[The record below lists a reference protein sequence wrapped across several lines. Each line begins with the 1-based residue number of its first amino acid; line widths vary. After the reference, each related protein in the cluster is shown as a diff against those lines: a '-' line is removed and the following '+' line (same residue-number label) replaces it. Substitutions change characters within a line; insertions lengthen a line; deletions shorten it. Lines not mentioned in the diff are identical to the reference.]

1 MVNEQ
6 TTVEMERPGSLAKSM
21 GLQRPFWMAASLS
34 DLGLTAE
41 QVDQIPELKRVVEE
55 YAQPCVEADWWL
67 AGGGVVWCPKH
78 GRRFRISRCP
88 GHVDRI
94 AVEGAIPPDCD

>member
-1 MVNEQ
+1 MKNRQ
-6 TTVEMERPGSLAKSM
+6 TTDEVVRPGNLAESM

-41 QVDQIPELKRVVEE
+41 QVEQIPELKRIVHE
-55 YAQPCVEADWWL
+55 YAKPCVEADWWL
-67 AGGGVVWCPKH
+67 AGGDRRFCPKH
-78 GRRFRISRCP
+78 TRRFTIGRCP

-94 AVEGAIPPDCD
+94 AEESATS